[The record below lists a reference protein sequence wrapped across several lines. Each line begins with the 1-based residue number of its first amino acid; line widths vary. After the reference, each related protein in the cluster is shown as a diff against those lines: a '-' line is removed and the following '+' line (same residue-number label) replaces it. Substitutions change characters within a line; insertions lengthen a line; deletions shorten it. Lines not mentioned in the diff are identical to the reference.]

1 MLFRSPPQADIQ
13 VWVKFMNSEDIDP
26 MNAKVWAPLINKNA
40 DVFCDPSNPKDFK
53 EFTFTVPQY
62 YGLIP
67 TTGTITSSNTSAN
80 VTGSG
85 TLFTTELKTGWYINM
100 LANSTFNEST
110 RKIVNIANNTSL
122 TLDLPFNGNYTTN
135 SYFIVPP
142 PSTAYLSTNT
152 SVQLSGQVNTSS
164 TNNTVT
170 GFYSAI
176 TANTT
181 VINNTADSIAIT
193 SANTYYTA
201 GDRVFYY
208 VPAGNTAVG
217 GLTGNNWYYIQ
228 TSNSSA
234 VKLSATSGG
243 SAIDLTGATTNPGET
258 HGLNKT
264 NFILEIGAGSI
275 ININGDSQRV
285 VSVTNATSLTVQ
297 KPWTN
302 AASLATAYNVSP
314 AGVTYLNNTNNLYSR
329 FKQFQVKVILQS
341 DDSSKIPIIDD
352 LRALA
357 LQL

>member
-1 MLFRSPPQADIQ
+1 MLFRS
-13 VWVKFMNSEDIDP
+13 
-26 MNAKVWAPLINKNA
+26 
-40 DVFCDPSNPKDFK
+40 
-53 EFTFTVPQY
+53 
-62 YGLIP
+62 
-67 TTGTITSSNTSAN
+67 
-80 VTGSG
+80 
-85 TLFTTELKTGWYINM
+85 
-100 LANSTFNEST
+100 
-110 RKIVNIANNTSL
+110 
-122 TLDLPFNGNYTTN
+122 
-135 SYFIVPP
+135 
-142 PSTAYLSTNT
+142 
-152 SVQLSGQVNTSS
+152 
-164 TNNTVT
+164 
-170 GFYSAI
+170 
-176 TANTT
+176 
-181 VINNTADSIAIT
+181 
-193 SANTYYTA
+193 
-201 GDRVFYY
+201 
-208 VPAGNTAVG
+208 